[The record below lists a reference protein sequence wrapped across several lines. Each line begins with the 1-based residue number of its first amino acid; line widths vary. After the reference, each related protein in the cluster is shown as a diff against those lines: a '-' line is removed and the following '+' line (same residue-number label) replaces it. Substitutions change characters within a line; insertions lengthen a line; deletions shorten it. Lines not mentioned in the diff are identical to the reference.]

1 MMMKETLTLTLL
13 LGMVIPLA
21 ASADDS
27 RVRFE
32 GGIGVNPVK
41 AGPAAN
47 AITRDGVTVPP
58 GGVPW
63 VIRSL
68 SADVKGDGQV
78 SVNGRGLLV
87 AGGPSIGTTLGQSVK
102 AMLFCAGQPPSLSA
116 VTPLDPDGDFRI
128 DGPLTPTPPAPCT
141 NPVLLI
147 VSAGGNWFAAG
158 IPKQ

>member
-1 MMMKETLTLTLL
+1 MMLKNALALALL

-32 GGIGVNPVK
+32 GGIGVTPVRS
-41 AGPAAN
+41 GPAAN
-47 AITRDGVTVPP
+47 AISRDGVTVPP
-58 GGVPW
+58 GGLPW

-68 SADVKGDGQV
+68 SADVRLDGQI

-102 AMLFCAGQPPSLSA
+102 AMLFCAGQPPSQSA
-116 VTPLDPDGDFRI
+116 VVPLDPDGDFRI
-128 DGPLTPTPPAPCT
+128 DGPLTPTPPAPCA

-147 VSAGGNWFAAG
+147 VNAGGAWFAAG
-158 IPKQ
+158 IPK